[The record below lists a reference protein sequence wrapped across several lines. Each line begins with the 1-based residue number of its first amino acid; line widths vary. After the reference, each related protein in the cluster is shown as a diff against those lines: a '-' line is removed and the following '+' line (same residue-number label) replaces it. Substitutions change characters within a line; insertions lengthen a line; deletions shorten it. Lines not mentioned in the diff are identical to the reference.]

1 MTTLELVHDNDLAA
15 ALPEVDAIEALDA
28 SERADWAL
36 LLMVSSAGV
45 ATLALAAAST
55 FLA

>member
-1 MTTLELVHDNDLAA
+1 MTTLELVHEAEAA
-15 ALPEVDAIEALDA
+15 TTLPEIDPIEALDA

-36 LLMVSSAGV
+36 LMMVSSAGL